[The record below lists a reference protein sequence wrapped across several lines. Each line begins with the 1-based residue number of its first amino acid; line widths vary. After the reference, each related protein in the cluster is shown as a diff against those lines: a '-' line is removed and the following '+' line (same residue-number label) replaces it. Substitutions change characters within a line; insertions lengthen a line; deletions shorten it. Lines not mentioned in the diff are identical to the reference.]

1 MFMFIADGGMSKMAT
16 NTDAKSSLADINSQY
31 SSSGTIVELK
41 RSLGLAGGSS
51 VIIGTIIGEDITTR
65 NHINPYNAELFL

>member
-1 MFMFIADGGMSKMAT
+1 MFMFIADGSMSKMAT

-51 VIIGTIIGEDITTR
+51 VIIGTIIGGDITTR